1 MTAKLR
7 PNLAGAG
14 SMDAREHTQTNLK
27 LLRGKLDSGG
37 MRSARLLIHSLH
49 PSELARLLES
59 LPLRERAVI
68 WEMVEPDLEGDVLV
82 EVADEVRD
90 GLLQGMP
97 KEELLAATE
106 GMELDDL
113 ADLVAN
119 LPEALTQEVLR
130 SLDHQDQERL
140 QQVLAYDEDSAG
152 GLMNVDI
159 VTVRPDVTVGVVL
172 RYLRAHAEI
181 PDGTDT
187 IFVVNRNN
195 EYVGCL
201 YLTRLLTQDPDAS
214 IEQVMSTDIL
224 PIPAHTPSDEVV
236 WEFENRDLISAPV
249 VDDQYRVV
257 GRITIDDVVDVIRD
271 EAEHSL
277 MSAAGLDEEDDMF
290 APVVKSAQRRALWL
304 GVNLATAFLAA
315 SVVDLFQ
322 TTVDKI
328 VLLAV
333 LMPVVPSMGGVAGT
347 QSLTIITRAIALGLI
362 DKTNARGILRKELL
376 VGILNSLVWS
386 AVVALFAYLWFNEWR
401 IGAVI
406 AAAMTINLTIAAGAG
421 FAIPLIL
428 KKMNIDPALAGGVV
442 LTTITDVVGYMAF
455 LGLGAAFLL

>member
-1 MTAKLR
+1 ME
-7 PNLAGAG
+7 
-14 SMDAREHTQTNLK
+14 AREHTQTNLK
-27 LLRGKLDSGG
+27 LLREKLDSGG
-37 MRSARLLIHSLH
+37 MRSARMMIHSLH

-68 WEMVEPDLEGDVLV
+68 WEMVDPELEGDVLV

-90 GLLQGMP
+90 GLMEGMP
-97 KEELLAATE
+97 TEELLTAID

-113 ADLVAN
+113 ADLVAD

-140 QQVLAYDEDSAG
+140 RQVLAYDEDSAG

-159 VTVRPDVTVGVVL
+159 ITVRPDVTIEVVL
-172 RYLRAHAEI
+172 RYLRAHGDI
-181 PDGTDT
+181 PDATDT
-187 IFVVNRNN
+187 IYVVDRDN
-195 EYVGCL
+195 EYVGSI
-201 YLTRLLTQDPDAS
+201 YLTRLLTQDPDQS
-214 IEQVMSTDIL
+214 VEQVMSTDIL
-224 PIPAHTPSDEVV
+224 PIPAHTPSEEVV
-236 WEFENRDLISAPV
+236 WEFENRDLLSAPV
-249 VDDQYRVV
+249 VDDDYRVV
-257 GRITIDDVVDVIRD
+257 GRITVDDVMDVIRD

-304 GVNLATAFLAA
+304 GVNLITAFVAA
-315 SVVDLFQ
+315 NVVDLFQ

-347 QSLTIITRAIALGLI
+347 QSLTVITRAIALGLI
-362 DKTNARGILRKELL
+362 DKTNARRIFRKELM
-376 VGILNSLVWS
+376 VGLLNSLVWS
-386 AVVALFAYLWFNEWR
+386 AVVAGATYVWFNEWR

-421 FAIPLIL
+421 FAIPLTL
-428 KKMNIDPALAGGVV
+428 KRMKIDPALAGGVV
-442 LTTITDVVGYMAF
+442 LTTITDVAGYMAF

>member
-1 MTAKLR
+1 ME
-7 PNLAGAG
+7 
-14 SMDAREHTQTNLK
+14 AREHAQTNLK
-27 LLRGKLDSGG
+27 LLRERLDSGG

-68 WEMVEPDLEGDVLV
+68 WQMVDPELEGDVLV

-90 GLLQGMP
+90 GLMEGMP
-97 KEELLAATE
+97 TEELLTAID

-113 ADLVAN
+113 ADLVAD

-140 QQVLAYDEDSAG
+140 RQVLAYDEDSAG

-159 VTVRPDVTVGVVL
+159 ITVRPDVTVEVVL
-172 RYLRAHAEI
+172 RYLRAHADI
-181 PDGTDT
+181 PDATDT
-187 IFVVNRNN
+187 IYVVNRDNG
-195 EYVGCL
+195 YVGSL
-201 YLTRLLTQDPDAS
+201 YLTRLLTQDPDNS
-214 IEQVMSTDIL
+214 VEQVMSTDIL
-224 PIPAHTPSDEVV
+224 PIPAHTPSEEVV
-236 WEFENRDLISAPV
+236 WEFENRDLLSAPV
-249 VDDQYRVV
+249 VDDDYRVV
-257 GRITIDDVVDVIRD
+257 GRITVDDVMDVIRD

-304 GVNLATAFLAA
+304 GVNLITAFVAA
-315 SVVDLFQ
+315 NVVDLFQ
-322 TTVDKI
+322 STVDKI

-347 QSLTIITRAIALGLI
+347 QSLTVITRAIALGLI
-362 DKTNARGILRKELL
+362 DKTNARGIFRKELM
-376 VGILNSLVWS
+376 VGLLNSLVWS
-386 AVVALFAYLWFNEWR
+386 AVVAVATFIWFNEWR

-421 FAIPLIL
+421 FAVPLTL
-428 KKMNIDPALAGGVV
+428 KRMKIDPALAGGVV
-442 LTTITDVVGYMAF
+442 LTTITDVAGYMAF

>member
-1 MTAKLR
+1 ME
-7 PNLAGAG
+7 
-14 SMDAREHTQTNLK
+14 AREHIQTNLR
-27 LLRGKLDSGG
+27 LLRESLDSGS

-59 LPLRERAVI
+59 LPLRQRAVI

-82 EVADEVRD
+82 EVAEEVRD
-90 GLLQGMP
+90 GLIKGMQA
-97 KEELLAATE
+97 EELLAATE

-113 ADLVAN
+113 ADLVAD

-130 SLDHQDQERL
+130 SLDKQDQERL
-140 QQVLAYDEDSAG
+140 RQVLAYDEDSAG

-159 VTVRPDVTVGVVL
+159 ITVRPDVTVEVVL
-172 RYLRAHAEI
+172 RYLRAHGDI

-187 IFVVNRNN
+187 IYVVNRDNK
-195 EYVGCL
+195 YVGSL
-201 YLTRLLTQDPDAS
+201 YLTRLLTQNPDQS
-214 IEQVMSTDIL
+214 VETVMSTDIL
-224 PIPAHTPSDEVV
+224 PMPAHTPTEEVV
-236 WEFENRDLISAPV
+236 WEFENRDLLSAPV
-249 VDDQYRVV
+249 VDDEYRVV
-257 GRITIDDVVDVIRD
+257 GRITVDDVVDIIRD
-271 EAEHSL
+271 EAEHSF

-290 APVVKSAQRRALWL
+290 APVVKSARRRAVWL

-315 SVVDLFQ
+315 SVVDMFQ

-333 LMPVVPSMGGVAGT
+333 LMPIVPSMGGVAGT
-347 QSLTIITRAIALGLI
+347 QSLTIITRAMALGLI
-362 DKTNARGILRKELL
+362 DKSNARGILKKELM
-376 VGILNSLVWS
+376 VGILNSMVWS
-386 AVVALFAYLWFNEWR
+386 VVVALFAYAWFNEWR

-421 FAIPLIL
+421 FAIPLTL
-428 KKMNIDPALAGGVV
+428 KRMNIDPALAGGVV
-442 LTTITDVVGYMAF
+442 LTTITDVAGYMAF

>member
-1 MTAKLR
+1 ME
-7 PNLAGAG
+7 
-14 SMDAREHTQTNLK
+14 AREHIQTNLR
-27 LLRGKLDSGG
+27 LLRESLDSGS

-68 WEMVEPDLEGDVLV
+68 WEMVEPELEGDVLV

-90 GLLQGMP
+90 DLIKGMQA
-97 KEELLAATE
+97 EDLLAATE

-113 ADLVAN
+113 ADLVAD

-130 SLDHQDQERL
+130 SLDNQDQERL
-140 QQVLAYDEDSAG
+140 RKVLAYDEDSAG

-159 VTVRPDVTVGVVL
+159 ITVRPDVTVEVVL
-172 RYLRAHAEI
+172 RYLRAHGDI

-187 IFVVNRNN
+187 IYVVTRDN
-195 EYVGCL
+195 EYVGSL
-201 YLTRLLTQDPDAS
+201 YLTRLLTQNPDQSVEA
-214 IEQVMSTDIL
+214 VMSTDIL
-224 PIPAHTPSDEVV
+224 PIPAHTPTEEVV
-236 WEFENRDLISAPV
+236 WEFENRDLLSAPV
-249 VDDQYRVV
+249 VDDEYRIV
-257 GRITIDDVVDVIRD
+257 GRITVDDVVDIIRD
-271 EAEHSL
+271 EAEHSF
-277 MSAAGLDEEDDMF
+277 MSAAGLDEEADMF
-290 APVVKSAQRRALWL
+290 APVVKSARRRALWL

-315 SVVDLFQ
+315 SVVDMFQ
-322 TTVDKI
+322 TTIDKI

-347 QSLTIITRAIALGLI
+347 QSLTIITRAMALGLI
-362 DKTNARGILRKELL
+362 DKTNARRIFKKELM

-386 AVVALFAYLWFNEWR
+386 VVVAAFTYAWFNEWR

-406 AAAMTINLTIAAGAG
+406 AAAMSINLTIAAGAG
-421 FAIPLIL
+421 CAIPLTL
-428 KKMNIDPALAGGVV
+428 KRMNIDPALAGGVV
-442 LTTITDVVGYMAF
+442 LTTITDVAGYMAF